1 MNGEKFVDQAK
12 RELMYEYEA
21 GGDVESMLQQND
33 TNSRVNESMARW
45 CLLLKFV
52 SGNWRGNYK
61 VLFDGIIEGVQRHY
75 LNMDGYS
82 RVQAI
87 EMCQAHTVTEKGLN
101 EKSKEKGGIV
111 GLFSK

>member
-1 MNGEKFVDQAK
+1 MNGEKFVDKAK

-21 GGDVESMLQQND
+21 GGDVECMLEQTD
-33 TNSRVNESMARW
+33 TNSRVNEQMARW
-45 CLLLKFV
+45 CLLVKFI
-52 SGNWRGNYK
+52 SGNWKGGYK
-61 VLFDGIIEGVQRHY
+61 GMFDDMVVGLQRHY

-87 EMCQAHTVTEKGLN
+87 EMCQAHTITDKNLSEKR
-101 EKSKEKGGIV
+101 EKGGIL